1 MAARPAKG
9 EAVLVK
15 VQDDDDSAAGGA
27 GGGGSRRPPV
37 RILLVDDNDDFRRQ
51 AARFLAAEPGCNVVA
66 FAASGDE
73 AVELAKRIGP
83 DLILMDVS
91 MPGINGFEAAR
102 RIKALAGAPRVV
114 IVTLDGGVPYR
125 TASELALADGFL
137 SKADFIREIRPL
149 LEQLFPSSSG
159 ESEAE
164 AT

>member
-1 MAARPAKG
+1 MAARPPKG
-9 EAVLVK
+9 EAVTVK
-15 VQDDDDSAAGGA
+15 VQDDDDTAAGGT
-27 GGGGSRRPPV
+27 GGGSGRPSV
-37 RILLVDDNDDFRRQ
+37 RILLVDDNDEFRRQ

-73 AVELAKRIGP
+73 AVEMAKRIGP
-83 DLILMDVS
+83 DLVLMDVS

-102 RIKALAGAPRVV
+102 RIKSLSGAPRVV

-137 SKADFIREIRPL
+137 SKADFIREIEPL
-149 LEQLFPSSSG
+149 LEQLFPPASG
-159 ESEAE
+159 ESEPE

>member
-1 MAARPAKG
+1 MAACLSKG
-9 EAVLVK
+9 EAATVK
-15 VQDDDDSAAGGA
+15 LQDDDDTAAGGA
-27 GGGGSRRPPV
+27 GGGSPRPPV

-66 FAASGDE
+66 FAASGAE
-73 AVELAKRIGP
+73 AVELASRIGP
-83 DLILMDVS
+83 DLVLMDVS

-102 RIKALAGAPRVV
+102 RIKSLANPPRVV

-137 SKADFIREIRPL
+137 SKSDFIREIGPL
-149 LEQLFPSSSG
+149 LEQLFPSASG
-159 ESEAE
+159 ESEPE